1 MANNLAALFILYE
14 GVIGMVKRWKEVDEV
29 IKATIEV
36 PKELWQLEEQM
47 REIPNFN
54 KTEGARKI
62 FQRKEYS
69 IYRVKDGFIIHNTN
83 LPFKGHHTHI
93 RSFHKAKSLVDL
105 CIRKKLPDTPR
116 AWEIQSLLR
125 ISNNQTYKNKLLML
139 LQELEG

>member
-1 MANNLAALFILYE
+1 MANNLATLFILYE

-54 KTEGARKI
+54 KSFGAKKI

>member
-1 MANNLAALFILYE
+1 
-14 GVIGMVKRWKEVDEV
+14 MVKRWKEVDEV

-139 LQELEG
+139 LQEMEG

>member
-1 MANNLAALFILYE
+1 
-14 GVIGMVKRWKEVDEV
+14 MVKRWKEVDEV

-54 KTEGARKI
+54 KTDGAKKI